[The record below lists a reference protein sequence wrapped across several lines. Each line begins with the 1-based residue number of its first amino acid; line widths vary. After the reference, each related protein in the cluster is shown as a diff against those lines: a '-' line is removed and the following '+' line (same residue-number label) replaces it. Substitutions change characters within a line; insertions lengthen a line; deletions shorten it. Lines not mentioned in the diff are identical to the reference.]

1 MVRARRRW
9 IRAQKQLDPA
19 HLVFIDETS
28 VNTNM
33 TRACARGLRGER
45 VIGSV
50 PFANWKTLTFVGALR
65 CDGMTAPMTI
75 KGAVNGEAFVA
86 YVEQCLVP
94 CLKRGD
100 IVVMDNVPSHK
111 VDGVQDAIEAAGA
124 SVRYLPPYSPDLNP
138 IENAYSALKAN
149 LRRLAERSEDAL
161 CRRIG
166 QFVRRLPPQTCAN
179 FFANAGY
186 AT

>member
-1 MVRARRRW
+1 M
-9 IRAQKQLDPA
+9 
-19 HLVFIDETS
+19 VFIDETS

-33 TRACARGLRGER
+33 TRPCGRGPKGKR
-45 VIGSV
+45 VIGCV
-50 PFANWKTLTFVGALR
+50 PFANWKTLTFVAALR

-75 KGAVNGEAFVA
+75 KGAMNAEAFIA

-94 CLKRGD
+94 SLKRGD
-100 IVVMDNVPSHK
+100 IVVRDNVPAHK
-111 VDGVQDAIEAAGA
+111 VDGVAEAIEVAGA
-124 SVRYLPPYSPDLNP
+124 TVRYLPPYSPDLNP

-149 LRRLAERSEDAL
+149 LRKLAERTEDTL

-166 QFVRRLPPQTCAN
+166 QFVRRLKPKTCAN

>member
-9 IRAQKQLDPA
+9 IRAQKGLDPA

-33 TRACARGLRGER
+33 TRPCARGPRGAR
-45 VIGSV
+45 VVGSV
-50 PFANWKTLTFVGALR
+50 PFANWKTLTFVAGLR

-75 KGAVNGEAFVA
+75 KGAMNAEAFIA

-94 CLKRGD
+94 CLRHGD
-100 IVVMDNVPSHK
+100 IVVMDNVPAHK
-111 VDGVQDAIEAAGA
+111 VDGVAEAIEAAGA
-124 SVRYLPPYSPDLNP
+124 TVRYLPPYSPDLNP
-138 IENAYSALKAN
+138 IENAFSALKAN
-149 LRRLAERSEDAL
+149 LRRLAERTEETL

-166 QFVRRLPPQTCAN
+166 QFVRRLPAQICSN